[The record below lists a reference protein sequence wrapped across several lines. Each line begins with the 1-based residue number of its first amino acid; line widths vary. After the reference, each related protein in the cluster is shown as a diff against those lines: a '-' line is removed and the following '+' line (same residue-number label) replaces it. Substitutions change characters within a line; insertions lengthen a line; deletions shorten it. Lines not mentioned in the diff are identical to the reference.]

1 MSIPLC
7 LSPGGAGEPED
18 HPEADDKDQ
27 NKERQ
32 P

>member
-1 MSIPLC
+1 MSIPPR

-27 NKERQ
+27 DQERQ